1 MLMGRF
7 LLQIYIFPRHE
18 QNICCFFFVFA
29 YGLLLGKQILTF
41 TIMCIYSGFLVPI
54 SSDRNKRY
62 HASAPHGTIRPLQRY
77 TIERYFCFHIGE
89 WFANSTLETIR
100 KNLCSTT
107 GRHKIEVNEKIVSD
121 KCGLL

>member
-1 MLMGRF
+1 M
-7 LLQIYIFPRHE
+7 Q
-18 QNICCFFFVFA
+18 A
-29 YGLLLGKQILTF
+29 F
-41 TIMCIYSGFLVPI
+41 TIICICSGFLVPI

-62 HASAPHGTIRPLQRY
+62 HASAPHGTIRTLQRH